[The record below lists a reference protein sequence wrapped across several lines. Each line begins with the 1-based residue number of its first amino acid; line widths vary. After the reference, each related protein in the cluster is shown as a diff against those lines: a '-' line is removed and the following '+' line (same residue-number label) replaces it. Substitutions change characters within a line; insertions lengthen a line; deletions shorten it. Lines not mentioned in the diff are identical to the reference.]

1 MSQFA
6 CSADGRRIKGSA
18 STAYVALVNGS
29 YSSRAKKR
37 FCEEHGVAFRFLCD
51 DLAQLVW
58 IDEQSQIDEAAE
70 IVTCY
75 RCGKD
80 ATYTLF
86 LDLFLRGEPSRA
98 FRARYCDTHVGDV
111 SQKVSVEP

>member
-37 FCEEHGVAFRFLCD
+37 FCEDHGLAFRFVVD
-51 DLAQLVW
+51 DVAELVW
-58 IDEQSQIDEAAE
+58 IDDQAQIEEGTE
-70 IVTCY
+70 ILTCR

-80 ATYTLF
+80 AGYTLF
-86 LDLFLRGEPSRA
+86 VDLFLRGEPSRS